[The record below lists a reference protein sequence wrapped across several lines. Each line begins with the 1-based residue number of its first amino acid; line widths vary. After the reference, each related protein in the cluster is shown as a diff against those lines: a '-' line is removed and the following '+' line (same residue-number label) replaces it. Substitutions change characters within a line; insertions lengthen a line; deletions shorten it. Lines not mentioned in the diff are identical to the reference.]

1 MVQIFGE
8 KMLPR
13 TTFALGGAASGKSE
27 WAEGL
32 VNSSGLPK
40 TYLATGRIWDDEVQ
54 ERVNKHQARRDAG
67 WRTVECPLDLTEPLA
82 KLPAGEIVLIDCATM
97 WLSNHLMENSD
108 LIAAQAQLLTA
119 LRACAAHWVIV
130 SNEVGQGIVPENAMA
145 RQFREAQGRLNIALA
160 AEADTVVQVVVGLP
174 QLLKGEML

>member
-1 MVQIFGE
+1 
-8 KMLPR
+8 MLPR

-54 ERVNKHQARRDAG
+54 ERVKKHQARRDAG

-97 WLSNHLMENSD
+97 WLSNHLMEGSD
-108 LIAAQAQLLTA
+108 LAEAQAALGQEIVTPVLDAKPFYLAEDFHQNYYKSSKSTLTRFGYIS
-119 LRACAAHWVIV
+119 RADAYK
-130 SNEVGQGIVPENAMA
+130 
-145 RQFREAQGRLNIALA
+145 RYREACGRDDRVRALWGEDA
-160 AEADTVVQVVVGLP
+160 PFVG
-174 QLLKGEML
+174 G